1 MSYLEDA
8 KVLFGDMRNLTKEE
22 QESLYNS
29 LDRIS
34 EPTGITLFD
43 IEPRKVVKVKGKIKN
58 AYRTAEKLIDKHDM
72 FIEKLFCEYEI
83 DVLKKMCTECY
94 NNDNFNEEEKQII
107 ESILDSAL
115 G

>member
-1 MSYLEDA
+1 MSLLDDA

-43 IEPRKVVKVKGKIKN
+43 IEPRNTVKIKGKITKVSR
-58 AYRTAEKLIDKHDM
+58 AEEKLVDKHDM
-72 FIEKLFCEYEI
+72 FIEKLFYDYEI
-83 DVLKKMCTECY
+83 DLLKKMCVECL
-94 NNDNFNEEEKQII
+94 NNDKFTESEKLMID
-107 ESILDSAL
+107 SILENTL
-115 G
+115 V